1 MVKLKIF
8 FMVVPSQGVSTGR
21 QGKTQNRNRHQAKC
35 GKIQFESPR
44 SVKLY
49 HLRRLAM
56 RLSARFITVFLL
68 CTAFIST
75 LQARVVRVEIASR
88 TDIENGKPFGAA
100 GAYEKI
106 TGRVYF
112 AVDPGNLHNRQ
123 IVDLEK
129 APRNAKGEVEFS
141 ADLYLL
147 KPKEMARGNQ
157 AVLFEVSNRGGRGIL
172 SLVNG
177 REGEYG
183 DGFLMRQGYAI
194 AWVGWEFDLS
204 STGEHLRLSAPV
216 AHDAGDKEIH
226 GLVRSD
232 FTPSQK
238 HDDWPLGHILLGP
251 DGGNSYAVDDP
262 QSPANVMTVRDTPTE
277 ARTKVPRS
285 DWSFARVVDGKLT
298 PDPHFVHL
306 NTGFVPG
313 KIYEVVYSS
322 KNPAV
327 VGVGLAAVRDFL
339 SYLKYDPQATA
350 PVKRAYAVG
359 ISQSGRFLRHFIYQD
374 FNADE
379 KGRQVMDGVIAHV
392 AGAGRGSFNHRFA
405 QPSRDAQPMSSLFF
419 PTDLFPFTDLPEE
432 DRLTA
437 SAGLLDAATRSH
449 TVPKIFYTNTSY
461 EYWGRAASL
470 IHTTADGQKD
480 AATAPNT
487 RIYFLAGLEHFTVPF
502 PPEKSV
508 GGNPDYTA
516 QQKANPNPI
525 QWYWRALITDMNAWV
540 RDGKEPP
547 PSTYPKI
554 AESTLVPLDKYKFP
568 KIPGVNT
575 PHEISLAYHLDF
587 AVEVFGPPPEKDGP
601 SNQPQIA
608 WINVEPP
615 QVGAPFGVL
624 VPQSDP
630 DGNDLGG
637 VRLPELQVPLVTY
650 TGWNLRD
657 PSIGAPEQRVS
668 FLGSWIP
675 LAKTAEERKKSGDP
689 RPSVAERYSSQKE
702 YMSKF
707 EQAAKK
713 LVEQRF
719 LLQEDLPAIL
729 ERGRLEW
736 RTIVGE

>member
-1 MVKLKIF
+1 MRF
-8 FMVVPSQGVSTGR
+8 
-21 QGKTQNRNRHQAKC
+21 
-35 GKIQFESPR
+35 R
-44 SVKLY
+44 SRV
-49 HLRRLAM
+49 
-56 RLSARFITVFLL
+56 IWFLL
-68 CTAFIST
+68 MSAILVS
-75 LQARVVRVEIASR
+75 LAQARVVRVEITSR
-88 TDIENGKPFGAA
+88 GDIQEGKPFENT
-100 GAYEKI
+100 GAYEKVI
-106 TGRVYF
+106 GRVYF
-112 AVDPGNLHNRQ
+112 AVDPSNLHNRQ
-123 IVDLEK
+123 IVDLDK
-129 APRNAKGEVEFS
+129 APRNAHGEVEFS

-147 KPKEMARGNQ
+147 KPKDMAKGNQ

-177 REGEYG
+177 RDGEYG
-183 DGFLMRQGYAI
+183 DGFLMRQGYTI

-204 STGEHLRLSAPV
+204 SQGERLRLTAPI
-216 AHDAGDKEIH
+216 AHDTGGKEIH

-232 FTPSQK
+232 FTPAEK
-238 HDDWPLGHILLGP
+238 RDDWPLGHILLGP
-251 DGGNSYAVDDP
+251 DGGDSYAVDDP
-262 QSPANVMTVRDTPTE
+262 ASERNQLTVRDTP
-277 ARTKVPRS
+277 AGDRTKIPRS
-285 DWSFARVVDGKLT
+285 EWSFAHVVNGQLT
-298 PDPHFVHL
+298 ADPHYVHL
-306 NTGFVPG
+306 NSGFLTG
-313 KIYEVVYSS
+313 KIYEVVYSA
-322 KNPAV
+322 KDPAV

-419 PTDLFPFTDLPEE
+419 PTDLFPFTDLPEKDPDTGE
-432 DRLTA
+432 K
-437 SAGLLDAATRSH
+437 AGLLDAASRSH

-470 IHTTADGQKD
+470 IHTSADGKQD
-480 AATAPNT
+480 APPAANT

-502 PPEKSV
+502 PPDNRV
-508 GGNPDYTA
+508 GGNPDYIA

-525 QWYWRALITDMNAWV
+525 QWYWRALITDMNDWV
-540 RDGKEPP
+540 KKSKEPP

-554 AESTLVPLDKYKFP
+554 ADKTLVPLERYRFP

-575 PHEISLAYHLDF
+575 PHEVSLAYHINF
-587 AVEVFGPPPEKDGP
+587 EVRSF
-601 SNQPQIA
+601 
-608 WINVEPP
+608 NVDLRKPGKVATEQKVVLEPP
-615 QVGAPFGVL
+615 QVGNAFGVL

-637 VRLPELQVPLVTY
+637 VRLPELQVPLATY

-675 LAKTAEERKKSGDP
+675 LAKTADERKKSGDP
-689 RPSVAERYSSQKE
+689 RLSIAERYKSQDE

-707 EQAAKK
+707 EQAAKR
-713 LVEQRF
+713 LIEQRF
-719 LLQEDLPAIL
+719 LLHEDLPAIL
-729 ERGRLEW
+729 ERGKLEW
-736 RTIVGE
+736 KTIEGE